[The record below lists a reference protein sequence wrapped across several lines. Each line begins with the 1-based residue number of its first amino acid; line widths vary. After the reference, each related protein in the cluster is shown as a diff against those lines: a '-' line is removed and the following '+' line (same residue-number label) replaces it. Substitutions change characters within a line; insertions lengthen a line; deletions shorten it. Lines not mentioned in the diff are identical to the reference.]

1 MKENVEFKHFQSIAS
16 LADPALVSSNVG
28 TIRTSD
34 GKFYSIRSH
43 KHRLKGKNNLAKMNK
58 YYGNFLLKK
67 QILVRDWPCDR
78 IV

>member
-28 TIRTSD
+28 TIRTGD

-43 KHRLKGKNNLAKMNK
+43 KHRLKGKITS
-58 YYGNFLLKK
+58 LKWMS
-67 QILVRDWPCDR
+67 IME
-78 IV
+78 IFY